1 MTLHQLSLIA
11 FGAGCLIHGI
21 QSALVARLWRQTQGA
36 RPIDVQAGLRI
47 CLLAF
52 FWQFGNFFWE
62 LTATGG
68 FIRASA
74 LVLFPLLFS
83 YIIDDAGWFGRA
95 NRVFRYALWPW
106 SILALIQVTFPNSPA
121 DLGLGPG
128 LTVQTTL
135 YLMLLYFVAFS
146 VRGWLR
152 RRSIPANGPAAV
164 RRANQAGVIAALL
177 GSAMFI
183 LMLGSRDLIRPD
195 WVSYINLAAM
205 MTSVPF
211 TIAIAYHMY
220 ELPFMDAF
228 VREALS
234 GVILLS
240 TFVIVLAATAPLQ
253 QPDMLVILTM
263 IFAMALAYA
272 KEPVTR
278 WVEQSLMGY
287 SGSVEEQEERIGTA
301 IRGLTQM
308 DEFASQVS
316 EIVRVELDA
325 DWVRI
330 EPAPVPGAACHFEI
344 PGLSAMFLSLGPRAG
359 GRRYMS
365 RHLRVSRTAAL
376 QLATHLQQLS
386 HHELRGTTAR
396 AQMKALQA
404 QINPHFLFNTLNV
417 LASLIHT
424 NPAKAERV
432 TEELAEIFR
441 YALES
446 TRMEWVKLEDELHF
460 LESYLEIEKAR
471 FEERLVFRFDVDPK
485 AGSLL
490 VPAMILQPLVENA
503 VIHGI
508 SPKVEGG
515 EVRVAARIEGERLIV
530 TVEDTGAGMRNRSRQ
545 GGTGIGLSNVRE
557 RLNHLYGDESVLQI
571 EDLVPA
577 GTRVSLALPLF
588 KGVPS

>member
-1 MTLHQLSLIA
+1 MTFHQLSLIA

-21 QSALVARLWRQTQGA
+21 QSALVARLWRQTPGA
-36 RPIDVQAGLRI
+36 SLFGVRAGFRI
-47 CLLAF
+47 CVLAF

-62 LTATGG
+62 LTGTGG
-68 FIRASA
+68 FIRAVA

-83 YIIDDAGWFGRA
+83 YMIDDAGWFGRV

-106 SILALIQVTFPNSPA
+106 SILALIQVAFPSAPG
-121 DLGLGPG
+121 DPGLGPS
-128 LTVQTTL
+128 LTIETTL

-146 VRGWLR
+146 VRGWLG
-152 RRSIPANGPAAV
+152 RRSLPADGPAAV
-164 RRANQAGVIAALL
+164 RRANQAGVTAALL

-183 LMLGSRDLIRPD
+183 LMLGSGGLIRPD
-195 WVSYINLAAM
+195 WLAYVNLAAM

-220 ELPFMDAF
+220 QLPFMDAF
-228 VREALS
+228 VREVLS
-234 GVILLS
+234 GLILLS
-240 TFVIVLAATAPLQ
+240 AVVIVLAAAAPLLL
-253 QPDMLVILTM
+253 PDLLVLLTM
-263 IFAMALAYA
+263 VCAVALAYA
-272 KEPVTR
+272 REPVTR
-278 WVEQSLMGY
+278 WVEHRFMGY
-287 SGSVEEQEERIGTA
+287 QGSIEEQEERVGMA
-301 IRGLTQM
+301 IRGFTRTDGL
-308 DEFASQVS
+308 ASSVS
-316 EIVRVELDA
+316 EIVRKELDA

-330 EPAPVPGAACHFEI
+330 ETAPVSGAACHFEI
-344 PGLSAMFLSLGPRAG
+344 PGLSAMYLSLGPRAG

-365 RHLRVSRTAAL
+365 RHLRVSRTTAL

-386 HHELRGTTAR
+386 HHELRETTAR

-424 NPAKAERV
+424 SPAKAERV

-446 TRMEWVKLEDELHF
+446 TRKEWVKLEDELHF

-471 FEERLVFRFDVDPK
+471 FEERLAFRFDVDPK
-485 AGSLL
+485 AGPLL

-515 EVRVAARIEGERLIV
+515 EVRIIARIEGERLIV
-530 TVEDTGAGMRNRSRQ
+530 TVEDTGAGRGNRGRRH
-545 GGTGIGLSNVRE
+545 GTGIGLSNVTE
-557 RLNHLYGDESVLQI
+557 RLKHLCGDETVLQI
-571 EDLVPA
+571 EDLVPS
-577 GTRVSLALPLF
+577 GTRVSLALPLLT
-588 KGVPS
+588 GVPS